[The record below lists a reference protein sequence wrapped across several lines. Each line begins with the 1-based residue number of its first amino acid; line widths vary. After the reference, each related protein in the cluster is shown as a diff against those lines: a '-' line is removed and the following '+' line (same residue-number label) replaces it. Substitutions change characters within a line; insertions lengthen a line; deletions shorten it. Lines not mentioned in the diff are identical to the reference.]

1 MSIRRFLF
9 LVLTLACI
17 TAHANSY
24 TDGAKV
30 PEFLRFEGEKT
41 VVADSVFLDKMIGE
55 MDKKHPESKMKFF
68 LFVLSDE
75 DLSVYSDYRV
85 VSNEYF
91 IDYDSEIE
99 KLYREKLSYG
109 ICYYKNRIIFVADR
123 RSTTSKK
130 IFKKTSEALK
140 IVLPINNS
148 QKEQTYFYF
157 DFKGNLKESF
167 VTGKKK

>member
-17 TAHANSY
+17 TARANCL
-24 TDGAKV
+24 TDNPKV

-68 LFVLSDE
+68 LFVLAD
-75 DLSVYSDYRV
+75 DGLNVYSDYRV

-91 IDYDSEIE
+91 VDYDSEIE
-99 KLYREKLSYG
+99 KLYREKQTYG
-109 ICYYKNRIIFVADR
+109 ICYYKNRIIFVADKR
-123 RSTTSKK
+123 ASTSKK
-130 IFKKTSEALK
+130 IFRKTSEALK
-140 IVLPINNS
+140 IVLPISNS

>member
-1 MSIRRFLF
+1 MGVKRFLF
-9 LVLTLACI
+9 FVFALACI

-55 MDKKHPESKMKFF
+55 MDKKYPQIKMKF
-68 LFVLSDE
+68 LLCVLSDE

-91 IDYDSEIE
+91 IDYDSEVE

-109 ICYYKNRIIFVADR
+109 ICYYKNRIIFVADKR
-123 RSTTSKK
+123 ASTSKK
-130 IFKKTSEALK
+130 IFRKTSEALK
-140 IVLPINNS
+140 IVLPISNS

>member
-9 LVLTLACI
+9 FVLTLACI

-68 LFVLSDE
+68 LFVLADDE
-75 DLSVYSDYRV
+75 LNVYSDYRV

-91 IDYDSEIE
+91 VDYDSEIE

-109 ICYYKNRIIFVADR
+109 ICYYKNRIIFVADKR
-123 RSTTSKK
+123 ASTSKK
-130 IFKKTSEALK
+130 IFRKTSEALK

-148 QKEQTYFYF
+148 QKEQTFFYF

>member
-1 MSIRRFLF
+1 MGVKRFLF
-9 LVLTLACI
+9 FVFALACI

-41 VVADSVFLDKMIGE
+41 VVADSVLLDKMIGE

-68 LFVLSDE
+68 LFVLADDE
-75 DLSVYSDYRV
+75 LNVYSDYRV

-91 IDYDSEIE
+91 IDYDSEVE

-109 ICYYKNRIIFVADR
+109 ICYYKNRIIFVADKR
-123 RSTTSKK
+123 ASTSKK
-130 IFKKTSEALK
+130 IFRKTSEALK
-140 IVLPINNS
+140 IVLPISNNLSS
-148 QKEQTYFYF
+148 QSYFYF

>member
-1 MSIRRFLF
+1 M
-9 LVLTLACI
+9 ACI
-17 TAHANSY
+17 TAYASSY

-55 MDKKHPESKMKFF
+55 MDKKHHESKMKFF
-68 LFVLSDE
+68 LFVLADDE
-75 DLSVYSDYRV
+75 LNVYSDYRV

-91 IDYDSEIE
+91 VDYDSEIE

-109 ICYYKNRIIFVADR
+109 ICYYKNRIIFVADKR
-123 RSTTSKK
+123 ASTSKK
-130 IFKKTSEALK
+130 IFRKTSEALK

>member
-17 TAHANSY
+17 TARANCL
-24 TDGAKV
+24 TDNPKV
-30 PEFLRFEGEKT
+30 PEFLKFDGEKT
-41 VVADSVFLDKMIGE
+41 VVADSVLLDKVLGA
-55 MDKKHPESKMKFF
+55 MDKKYPQIKMKF
-68 LFVLSDE
+68 LLCVLSDE

-109 ICYYKNRIIFVADR
+109 ICYYKNRIIFVADKR
-123 RSTTSKK
+123 ASTSKK
-130 IFKKTSEALK
+130 IFRKTSEALK

>member
-9 LVLTLACI
+9 FVFALACI

-41 VVADSVFLDKMIGE
+41 VVADSVLLDKVLGA
-55 MDKKHPESKMKFF
+55 MDKKYPQIKMKF
-68 LFVLSDE
+68 LLCVLSDE

-91 IDYDSEIE
+91 IDYDSEVE

-123 RSTTSKK
+123 RSNTTKK

-140 IVLPINNS
+140 IVFPINNS

>member
-1 MSIRRFLF
+1 M
-9 LVLTLACI
+9 ACI
-17 TAHANSY
+17 TARANCL
-24 TDGAKV
+24 TDNPKV

-41 VVADSVFLDKMIGE
+41 VVADSVLLDKMLGE
-55 MDKKHPESKMKFF
+55 MDKKYPESKTKFF
-68 LFVLSDE
+68 LFVLTDDE
-75 DLSVYSDYRV
+75 LNVYSDYRV

-91 IDYDSEIE
+91 VDYDSEIE

-109 ICYYKNRIIFVADR
+109 ICYFKNRIIFVADK
-123 RSTTSKK
+123 RSSTSKK
-130 IFKKTSEALK
+130 IFKKTSETLK

>member
-1 MSIRRFLF
+1 M
-9 LVLTLACI
+9 VLTLACI
-17 TAHANSY
+17 TARANCL
-24 TDGAKV
+24 TDNPKV

-41 VVADSVFLDKMIGE
+41 VVADSAFLDKMIGE

-99 KLYREKLSYG
+99 KLYRDKLSYG